1 MDITLEQITKAVPSI
16 NRQRAMELVEVFN
29 AWNEKF
35 GITTP
40 LRIAHFLGQIMHESG
55 GLNTLQEN
63 LNYSADRLLVVF
75 PKYFNK
81 TNVSLY
87 ARNPQKIG
95 NRVYANRM
103 GNGSEGSGD
112 GYRYRGRGV
121 LQITGKAGYEA
132 YQKSGFC
139 NGDLMSH
146 PEWLAQKP
154 GAYKSAMW
162 FWWKYGCNTLA
173 DKDDI
178 AAVTRKI
185 NGGYNGLSQRE
196 AYVKSLKK
204 VFGYEL
210 GKL

>member
-1 MDITLEQITKAVPSI
+1 MDITLEQITKAVPSV

-112 GYRYRGRGV
+112 GYRYRGRGA

-139 NGDLMSH
+139 NGDLISH

-162 FWWKYGCNTLA
+162 FWWKNGCNTLA

-178 AAVTRKI
+178 VAVTRKI

-204 VFGYEL
+204 VFEYEL
-210 GKL
+210 G

>member
-1 MDITLEQITKAVPSI
+1 MDITLEQITRAVPSV
-16 NRQRAMELVEVFN
+16 NRQRAAELVEVFN

-40 LRIAHFLGQIMHESG
+40 LRIAHFLSQIMHESG

-63 LNYSADRLLVVF
+63 LNYSAERLLVVF

-112 GYRYRGRGV
+112 GYRYRGRGCIQ
-121 LQITGKAGYEA
+121 LTFRNNYQA
-132 YQKSGFC
+132 YQNSGFC

-146 PEWLAQKP
+146 PEWLAQSP

-162 FWWKYGCNTLA
+162 FWWKNNCNQYA
-173 DKDDI
+173 DRDDI
-178 AAVTRKI
+178 KGVTKKI

-196 AYVKSLKK
+196 AYVKAFKK
-204 VFGYEL
+204 VFGV
-210 GKL
+210 

>member
-1 MDITLEQITKAVPSI
+1 MDITLEQITRAVPSV
-16 NRQRAMELVEVFN
+16 NRQRAAELVEVFN

-40 LRIAHFLGQIMHESG
+40 LRIAHLLSQIMHESG

-63 LNYSADRLLVVF
+63 LNYSAERLLVVF

-81 TNVSLY
+81 TNVNLY

-121 LQITGKAGYEA
+121 IQITGKNNYQA
-132 YQKSGFC
+132 YQTSGFC
-139 NGDLMSH
+139 SGDLMSH
-146 PEWLAQKP
+146 PEWLTQKP

-162 FWWKYGCNTLA
+162 FWWKNGCNTLA
-173 DKDDI
+173 DKDDLKG
-178 AAVTRKI
+178 VTRKI

-196 AYVKSLKK
+196 AYVKAFKK
-204 VFGYEL
+204 VFGV
-210 GKL
+210 